1 MKVIESCEAKLEP
14 AIKQL
19 LVSLMSGDSKPL
31 NNQIDYHEVICDVY
45 QCAPQILSGVIPYL
59 TGELLVMHDFLLI
72 RVLYI
77 LVFWLEMCTYQF
89 IQVFHC
95 L

>member
-1 MKVIESCEAKLEP
+1 MNVIESCEAKLEP
-14 AIKQL
+14 GIKQL

-59 TGELLVMHDFLLI
+59 TGELLVMHDSLLVVC
-72 RVLYI
+72 VLYI
-77 LVFWLEMCTYQF
+77 LVFWLETYCTR
-89 IQVFHC
+89 IDS
-95 L
+95 